1 MQQEEK
7 QQSVKQKTLGAFF
20 KMQNPAAAPPPTV
33 LQRVLEDKR
42 ASSKLQEARAK
53 GQQLVVLTPE
63 ELQQAIE
70 DRAALRGTPGR
81 PRLSQPEK
89 SLVAGLRIKKN
100 NLQKNT
106 LHRQKRVEESAAT
119 KAAIADE
126 LMKMSESAASPA
138 EFQRTAVRMFDK
150 PWRSLRV
157 ILKNRQEWHRRAAE
171 LQLGTVAG
179 RRRRG
184 VANQHLKRGT
194 LKTSR
199 GCRKLGGGRPDRFAE
214 SKQRVKAWLE
224 RERKNDAAC
233 SRCERSPGGFCR

>member
-20 KMQNPAAAPPPTV
+20 KMQTPAAAPPPTV

-100 NLQKNT
+100 NLQRNT
-106 LHRQKRVEESAAT
+106 LYRQRRVEESAGT
-119 KAAIADE
+119 KAAMADE

-138 EFQRTAVRMFDK
+138 EFRRTAVRMFDK
-150 PWRSLRV
+150 PWKTLRV
-157 ILKNRQEWHRRAAE
+157 ILRNREEWHRRAAE
-171 LQLGTVAG
+171 LQLGSEAG
-179 RRRRG
+179 RRKRG
-184 VANQHLKRGT
+184 VANQQGLAG
-194 LKTSR
+194 
-199 GCRKLGGGRPDRFAE
+199 A
-214 SKQRVKAWLE
+214 
-224 RERKNDAAC
+224 RKNDAAC
-233 SRCERSPGGFCR
+233 SRCERSPRSFCR